1 MLRNVFGF
9 KAIVGNHNKSFI
21 SFDKNQSDTDNAI
34 SFGKCIVIICFS
46 TSNFFNY
53 AIYKVFC
60 LFFFQQ

>member
-34 SFGKCIVIICFS
+34 SFGK
-46 TSNFFNY
+46 
-53 AIYKVFC
+53 
-60 LFFFQQ
+60 L